1 MTTGRKTGAGD
12 LDQRIVIQRPDMV
25 EDEGGGR
32 SQGWTTVA
40 EVWADAWPVGGQER
54 AAAQRIE
61 AATMVRFKIRNR
73 SGLDTTMRV
82 IWQGK
87 AHNVRHLADAG
98 RREPFLTIDA
108 EAGVAQ

>member
-1 MTTGRKTGAGD
+1 MTGRKTGAGD

-32 SQGWTTVA
+32 SQGWTEFA
-40 EVWADAWPVGGQER
+40 WVWADAWPVGGQER
-54 AAAQRIE
+54 AAAAKIE
-61 AATMVRFKIRNR
+61 AATMVRFKIRR
-73 SGLDTTMRV
+73 LFGLDTTMRV

-87 AHNVRHLADAG
+87 AHNIRAIADAG

>member
-1 MTTGRKTGAGD
+1 MTGRKTGAGD

-32 SQGWTTVA
+32 SQGWTEFA
-40 EVWADAWPVGGQER
+40 WVWADAWPVGGQER
-54 AAAQRIE
+54 AAAQKIE
-61 AATMVRFKIRNR
+61 APILVRFKIRNR
-73 SGLDTTMRV
+73 TGLDATMRV

-87 AHNVRHLADAG
+87 AHNIRAIADAG